1 MSTREELYDEKIS
14 PLMVQII
21 ALCET
26 HDIPMVA
33 TFQINDDRVY
43 DDDTLLCSTAVGSEN
58 VCDKIRQARDVIY
71 KRAASPMMLTVRDG
85 EGNIVRMESI
95 IG

>member
-21 ALCET
+21 ALCKE

-33 TFQINDDRVY
+33 TFQINDDRP
-43 DDDTLLCSTAVGSEN
+43 DGDAFMCSTAILHEGT
-58 VCDKIRQARDVIY
+58 CDKIRQARDVIY
-71 KRAASPMMLTVRDG
+71 QRAAPPLMLTVRDG

-95 IG
+95 VG